1 MCCFVVVFVVNSL
14 NLHIFVCARTLRFVV
29 IRVVFIEAERHTSE
43 NIQKWTDKALEGVAV
58 GLKAS
63 ELLEPKEC

>member
-29 IRVVFIEAERHTSE
+29 IRVVFIEAERHASE
-43 NIQKWTDKALEGVAV
+43 NIQKWTGKALEGVAV